1 MHPFKR
7 DNMNKTKGIILA
19 LISSGTFGL
28 IAFFSIPL
36 LKTGMHAPSILFYRC
51 LISVLLIGAVCLIRK
66 KNLRISPKAAAQL
79 LCLGLLYTLTAM
91 GLLYSYNYISSG
103 VATTIHFLYPVSVS
117 CMMIIFYREKL
128 SRNLLF
134 AAVLSL
140 AGVAM
145 LCWSDSGFINTTG
158 LLAVLMT
165 VFTYSIYIVWLNSP
179 EIKRLEPETITFYVM
194 LFGGFIFAVFSY
206 STTGI
211 ELLPDI
217 PSVFNLIGLA
227 LFATVISNLA
237 LVAAV
242 KHAGSTIT
250 SILGSLEPVVATAVG
265 ILHFG
270 EPFGWNGL
278 FGLLI
283 IISAV
288 LLVILTGKKKA
299 EVPAS

>member
-1 MHPFKR
+1 
-7 DNMNKTKGIILA
+7 
-19 LISSGTFGL
+19 
-28 IAFFSIPL
+28 
-36 LKTGMHAPSILFYRC
+36 MHAPSILFYRC

-140 AGVAM
+140 TGVAM

-299 EVPAS
+299 EVPAT

>member
-1 MHPFKR
+1 M
-7 DNMNKTKGIILA
+7 DKTKGILFA

-51 LISVLLIGAVCLIRK
+51 LISVLLIGVVCLIK
-66 KNLRISPKAAAQL
+66 KTNIRISPKAAAQL
-79 LCLGLLYTLTAM
+79 LCLALLYPLTAM

-117 CMMIIFYREKL
+117 CLMIIFYREKP

-134 AAVLSL
+134 AALLSL
-140 AGVAM
+140 VGVAM
-145 LCWSDSGFINTTG
+145 LCWSDAGFINTTG

-165 VFTYSIYIVWLNSP
+165 VFTYSIYIVWLNSS
-179 EIKRLEPETITFYVM
+179 EIKKLKPETVTFYVM
-194 LFGGFIFAVFSY
+194 LFGSFIFAVFSY

-211 ELLPDI
+211 ELVSDI
-217 PSVFNLIGLA
+217 PSIFNLVGLA

-242 KHAGSTIT
+242 KYAGSTIT

-265 ILHFG
+265 IFYFG
-270 EPFGWNGL
+270 ESFGWNGL

-283 IISAV
+283 IIGAV
-288 LLVILTGKKKA
+288 LLVILTSKKKA
-299 EVPAS
+299 DIPAS

>member
-1 MHPFKR
+1 
-7 DNMNKTKGIILA
+7 
-19 LISSGTFGL
+19 
-28 IAFFSIPL
+28 
-36 LKTGMHAPSILFYRC
+36 
-51 LISVLLIGAVCLIRK
+51 
-66 KNLRISPKAAAQL
+66 
-79 LCLGLLYTLTAM
+79 
-91 GLLYSYNYISSG
+91 
-103 VATTIHFLYPVSVS
+103 
-117 CMMIIFYREKL
+117 MMIIFYREKL

-299 EVPAS
+299 EVPAT